1 VESTTKVIITPGL
14 ASREGY
20 AFMNYY
26 IGIDLGG
33 TNLRAAIAD
42 TDTGHVFHQ
51 RKCPTLAAEGQEAVI
66 LRIVQLIRELIQA
79 DRLPSGTI
87 KGIGIGV
94 PGTPDIET
102 GVIQILPNLPGKWL
116 NVPLQAIIEEQVQLP
131 VALINDVRAITLGE
145 WTFGAGRGAETLVC
159 LAIGTGIGGGVVVN
173 GQFHLGIG
181 GTAGE
186 FGHQVVEV
194 DGLPCSCGGK
204 GCLELYAS
212 GPAIA
217 AMGVKEVMHGHT
229 TRIGKLVNQDLNQ
242 INVGTIVQAA
252 LEGDQIAMEILQRAG
267 RYLGI
272 VVGNILCAIS
282 PQKVIL
288 GGGVSAAGNLLLE
301 PILQT
306 VKERVHLIPVEKVQF
321 VFAELGIDSGL
332 LGAALW
338 AKRRCEERG
347 ETTVI

>member
-1 VESTTKVIITPGL
+1 M
-14 ASREGY
+14 SR
-20 AFMNYY
+20 Y

-42 TDTGHVFHQ
+42 ADTGQIFHQ

-66 LRIVQLIRELIQA
+66 GRIVQLIRELT
-79 DRLPSGTI
+79 LVEGVSNGTI

-94 PGTPDIET
+94 PGTPDIDT
-102 GVIQILPNLPGKWL
+102 GVIQFLPNLPGKWL
-116 NVPLQAIIEEQVQLP
+116 NVPLQAIIEDQVGLP

-145 WTFGAGRGAETLVC
+145 WTFGAGRGADTLIC

-186 FGHQVVEV
+186 FGHHVVEV
-194 DGLPCSCGGK
+194 DGLPCGCGGQ

-229 TRIGKLVNQDLNQ
+229 TRIGELVDHDLNR
-242 INVGTIVQAA
+242 IDAGVVVRAA
-252 LEGDQIAMEILQRAG
+252 KEGDPVAQGILQRAG

-272 VVGNILCAIS
+272 AVGNILGVVS
-282 PQKVIL
+282 PQRVIF
-288 GGGVSAAGNLLLE
+288 GGGVSSAGDLLLR
-301 PILQT
+301 PIVQT
-306 VKERVHLIPVEKVQF
+306 INERVHVIPLRKVEF
-321 VFAELGIDSGL
+321 VLAELGINGGL
-332 LGAALW
+332 VGAALW
-338 AKRRCEERG
+338 AKQRCEG
-347 ETTVI
+347 G

>member
-1 VESTTKVIITPGL
+1 
-14 ASREGY
+14 
-20 AFMNYY
+20 MNCY

-42 TDTGHVFHQ
+42 TDTGQVYHQ
-51 RKCPTLAAEGQEAVI
+51 RKYPTLAVEGQEAVI
-66 LRIVQLIRELIQA
+66 QRIVQLIRELTQA
-79 DRLPSGTI
+79 DGVAFEEI

-102 GVIQILPNLPGKWL
+102 GVIQLLPNLPGKWL

-145 WTFGAGRGAETLVC
+145 WTFGAGRGAETVVC

-186 FGHQVVEV
+186 FGHHVVEV
-194 DGLPCSCGGK
+194 DGLPCGCGGR

-229 TRIGKLVNQDLNQ
+229 TRIGELVNHDLNQ

-252 LEGDQIAMEILQRAG
+252 QEGDQIAREILQRAG

-272 VVGNILCAIS
+272 AVGNILGVIS
-282 PQKVIL
+282 PQKVIF
-288 GGGVSAAGNLLLE
+288 GGGVSAAGDLLLA
-301 PILQT
+301 PILET
-306 VKERVHLIPVEKVQF
+306 VKERVQVIPVEKVQF
-321 VFAELGIDSGL
+321 VFAELGIDGGL
-332 LGAALW
+332 IGAALW
-338 AKRRCEERG
+338 ARRRCEERG
-347 ETTVI
+347 EASRI

>member
-1 VESTTKVIITPGL
+1 MSH
-14 ASREGY
+14 
-20 AFMNYY
+20 Y

-42 TDTGHVFHQ
+42 TDTGEIFHQ

-66 LRIVQLIRELIQA
+66 QRIVQLIQELGEVG
-79 DRLPSGTI
+79 RGTACDI
-87 KGIGIGV
+87 KGVGIGV
-94 PGTPDIET
+94 PGTPDIDT
-102 GVIQILPNLPGKWL
+102 GVIQFLPNLPGKWL
-116 NVPLQAIIEEQVQLP
+116 NVPLRSIVEKQVKLP

-145 WTFGAGRGAETLVC
+145 WMFGAGRGAETVVC

-186 FGHQVVEV
+186 FGHHVVEV
-194 DGLPCSCGGK
+194 DGLPCGCGGK

-229 TRIGKLVNQDLNQ
+229 TRIGELVNFDLNR
-242 INVGTIVQAA
+242 INVEVIVQAA
-252 LEGDQIAMEILQRAG
+252 KEGDLIAKGILEKVG
-267 RYLGI
+267 TYLGI
-272 VVGNILCAIS
+272 AVGNILGVIS
-282 PQKVIL
+282 PQRVIF
-288 GGGVSAAGNLLLE
+288 GGGVSSAGDLLLR
-301 PILQT
+301 PIVET
-306 VKERVHLIPVEKVQF
+306 VNQRVHVIPIHKVEF
-321 VFAELGIDSGL
+321 VLAELGINGGL

-338 AKRRCEERG
+338 AKNRCEERS
-347 ETTVI
+347 VPS

>member
-1 VESTTKVIITPGL
+1 MGH
-14 ASREGY
+14 
-20 AFMNYY
+20 Y

-42 TDTGHVFHQ
+42 TDTGQIFHL
-51 RKCPTLAAEGQEAVI
+51 RKRPTLAAEGQEAVI
-66 LRIVQLIRELIQA
+66 GRIVGLIRELTQANGYAGSIQ
-79 DRLPSGTI
+79 GV
-87 KGIGIGV
+87 GIGV
-94 PGTPDIET
+94 PGTPDIDT
-102 GVIQILPNLPGKWL
+102 GVIQFLPNLPGKWL
-116 NVPLQAIIEEQVQLP
+116 NVPLRSIVEGQVELP

-145 WTFGAGRGAETLVC
+145 WTFGAGRGADTIAC

-186 FGHQVVEV
+186 FGHHVVEV
-194 DGLPCSCGGK
+194 DGLPCGCGGK

-229 TRIGKLVNQDLNQ
+229 TRIGELVDHDLNR
-242 INVGTIVQAA
+242 IDAGVVVEAA
-252 LEGDQIAMEILQRAG
+252 LEGDPVAQGILQRAG

-272 VVGNILCAIS
+272 AVGNILGVIS
-282 PQKVIL
+282 PQRVIF
-288 GGGVSAAGNLLLE
+288 GGGVSLAGDLLLE

-306 VKERVHLIPVEKVQF
+306 VRERVHVIPLQKVEF
-321 VFAELGIDSGL
+321 VLAELGINGGL
-332 LGAALW
+332 IGAALW
-338 AKRRCEERG
+338 ARRRCEG
-347 ETTVI
+347 Q

>member
-1 VESTTKVIITPGL
+1 MSL
-14 ASREGY
+14 
-20 AFMNYY
+20 Y

-42 TDTGHVFHQ
+42 TDTGQIFHQ
-51 RKCPTLAAEGQEAVI
+51 RKRPTLAAEGQEAVI
-66 LRIVQLIRELIQA
+66 GRIVQLISELCEE
-79 DRLPSGTI
+79 SGASARTI
-87 KGIGIGV
+87 KGVGIGV

-102 GVIQILPNLPGKWL
+102 GVIQLLPNLPGKWL
-116 NVPLQAIIEEQVQLP
+116 NVPLQSIIEVQVQLP

-145 WTFGAGRGAETLVC
+145 WTFGAGRGADTLVC

-173 GQFHLGIG
+173 GQLHLGIG

-186 FGHQVVEV
+186 FGHHIVEV
-194 DGLPCSCGGK
+194 DGLPCGCGGR

-229 TRIGKLVNQDLNQ
+229 TQIGELVDHDLNR
-242 INVGTIVQAA
+242 IDAEIIARAA
-252 LEGDQIAMEILQRAG
+252 QEGDAIAQGILQRAG
-267 RYLGI
+267 MYLGI
-272 VVGNILCAIS
+272 AVGNILGVIS
-282 PQKVIL
+282 PQKVIF
-288 GGGVSAAGNLLLE
+288 GGGVSRAGDLLLK

-306 VKERVHLIPVEKVQF
+306 VNERVHVIPVQKVEF
-321 VFAELGIDSGL
+321 VLAELGINGGL

-338 AKRRCEERG
+338 AKRRCEA
-347 ETTVI
+347 